1 MKKQKLLLIPALSLA
16 ASLTLAP
23 VGFAS
28 DLSNISNASNS
39 ATANQSVTA
48 AFAASPT
55 YKVGTSSESL
65 FLHGE
70 FEITITPKK
79 YATFNVKIYDS
90 VGRQVSSMVYS
101 GSSPKTLLKSD
112 ENLTGP
118 HKIAVTSNLPSEDT
132 GTFQVKY

>member
-1 MKKQKLLLIPALSLA
+1 MKKQKLFLLPALSLA

-39 ATANQSVTA
+39 ANVNQSAA
-48 AFAASPT
+48 AFTASPI

-79 YATFNVKIYDS
+79 YATFNIKIYDS
-90 VGRQVSSMVYS
+90 VGRQVSTMVYS

-132 GTFQVKY
+132 GTFQVNY